1 MQMRQKLSYE
11 GYISFYCAGDS
22 YGQRYYTVYLS
33 VPYHISGTKSI
44 SEDSMFLTVY
54 Y

>member
-1 MQMRQKLSYE
+1 MKSYE
-11 GYISFYCAGDS
+11 RYISFYCAGDS
-22 YGQRYYTVYLS
+22 CVQRYYTVYLS

-54 Y
+54 YLLKS